1 MSFILPG
8 ALRRREPLRSGGDV
22 PTCTVSEG
30 SRDGAA
36 FLNPEGEKDAP
47 ADRYWGIQS
56 VSAHAPAATP
66 TTAGLLAIS
75 KLYYTT
81 STLPMGSLRAW
92 GGECLWALFPSSVAH
107 DISHFHAVWRGV
119 EAVHA
124 LPRLP
129 CSTILQFFSISL
141 YLYLL
146 TP

>member
-1 MSFILPG
+1 MNVFHSPWCPAQARASAG
-8 ALRRREPLRSGGDV
+8 GGDV

-36 FLNPEGEKDAP
+36 FLNPEGEKTLQLTDT
-47 ADRYWGIQS
+47 GIYSQS
-56 VSAHAPAATP
+56 VPMHR
-66 TTAGLLAIS
+66 LLLPQLLGYLPFQSYA
-75 KLYYTT
+75 T

-92 GGECLWALFPSSVAH
+92 GGECLRALFPSSMAH
-107 DISHFHAVWRGV
+107 DISHLNAVRRGV